1 MRLLSDLTKCI
12 LFFKTQWKCFVK
24 IRKDLTI
31 LLKTSNK
38 IFFSL
43 QDILVFRGSIQD
55 LETLNEA
62 GRGQLSQLRKCI
74 EKLDD
79 WARDE
84 NDPQLSKDVDS
95 HREQFSRTLQ
105 AFRKANISTM
115 LEIEKSDKGELFTMT
130 PDAELR
136 QRHKTSLISQQESVT
151 ERMLSISKNL
161 AETTQKSAAT
171 LDSLV
176 QSSATVDS
184 TNEELLNTGGTIQQS
199 GKLLNKYGRR
209 ETTDKILL
217 FFAFIFFLACVIYIV
232 QKRLF

>member
-1 MRLLSDLTKCI
+1 LHL
-12 LFFKTQWKCFVK
+12 
-24 IRKDLTI
+24 
-31 LLKTSNK
+31 
-38 IFFSL
+38 SL
-43 QDILVFRGSIQD
+43 QDIHAYRGSIQE

-62 GRGQLSQLRKCI
+62 GRAEIAKLRKCI

-84 NDPQLSKDVDS
+84 HDPQLSKDVDS

-115 LEIEKSDKGELFTMT
+115 LEIEKSDRGELFTMT

-136 QRHKTSLISQQESVT
+136 QRHKTSLISQQKSVT
-151 ERMLSISKNL
+151 ERMLNISKNL
-161 AETTQKSAAT
+161 ADTTQKSAAT

-176 QSSATVDS
+176 QSSTAVES
-184 TNEELLNTGGTIQQS
+184 TNEELQGTGGTIQQS

-217 FFAFIFFLACVIYIV
+217 LFAFIFFLACVFYIV

>member
-1 MRLLSDLTKCI
+1 MA
-12 LFFKTQWKCFVK
+12 
-24 IRKDLTI
+24 
-31 LLKTSNK
+31 
-38 IFFSL
+38 
-43 QDILVFRGSIQD
+43 FRGSLPE
-55 LETLNEA
+55 LETLNET
-62 GRGQLSQLRKCI
+62 GRAKLSLLRKCI
-74 EKLDD
+74 EKIDD
-79 WARDE
+79 WAKDE
-84 NDPQLSKDVDS
+84 NDPRLSRDVDS
-95 HREQFSRTLQ
+95 YREQFSKTLQ

-115 LEIEKSDKGELFTMT
+115 LEIEKSDKAELFTMT

-151 ERMLSISKNL
+151 ERMLNISKNL

-176 QSSATVDS
+176 QSSSTVES
-184 TNEELLNTGGTIQQS
+184 TNEELLNTGGAIQQS

-217 FFAFIFFLACVIYIV
+217 FFAFAFFLACVIYIV

>member
-1 MRLLSDLTKCI
+1 LKCA
-12 LFFKTQWKCFVK
+12 VD
-24 IRKDLTI
+24 RG
-31 LLKTSNK
+31 SNGFL
-38 IFFSL
+38 ITLSL
-43 QDILVFRGSIQD
+43 QDINAFRGSLQE

-62 GRGQLSQLRKCI
+62 GRAELAKLRKCI

-84 NDPQLSKDVDS
+84 HDPQLSKDVDS

-105 AFRKANISTM
+105 AFRKANVSTM
-115 LEIEKSDKGELFTMT
+115 LEIEKSDRGELFTMT

-136 QRHKTSLISQQESVT
+136 QRHKSSLISQQESVT
-151 ERMLSISKNL
+151 ERMLNISKNL
-161 AETTQKSAAT
+161 ADTTQRSAAT

-176 QSSATVDS
+176 QSSSAVET
-184 TNEELLNTGGTIQQS
+184 TNEELLSTGGTIQQS

-217 FFAFIFFLACVIYIV
+217 LFAFIFFLACVFYIV